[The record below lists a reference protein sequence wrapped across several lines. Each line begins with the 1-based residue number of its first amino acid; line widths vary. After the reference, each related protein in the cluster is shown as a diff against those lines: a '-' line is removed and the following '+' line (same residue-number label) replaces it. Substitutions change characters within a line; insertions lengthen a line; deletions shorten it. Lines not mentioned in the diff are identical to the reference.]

1 MDIKSS
7 HWTSCAARL
16 AGNLGAL
23 GGKVKA
29 LSTAILAAWACETT
43 PLSAWAAS
51 EAAARS
57 PETVIVTAKKL
68 PEPVPDEVVSE
79 RVQMAL
85 HSDKYFY
92 DGHVT
97 VTVKNGVLY
106 LRGIVFD
113 ESDLR
118 LARLISRRVAGVKR
132 VVNELE
138 ICTCDGG

>member
-7 HWTSCAARL
+7 HWTSFAARL
-16 AGNLGAL
+16 SGDPGAL

-29 LSTAILAAWACETT
+29 LSTAMLAAWLCDTT
-43 PLSAWAAS
+43 HQSAWAN

-57 PETVIVTAKKL
+57 PETVIVTAKKQ
-68 PEPVPDEVVSE
+68 PEPVPDEVVVE

-97 VTVKNGVLY
+97 VTVKNGVAY
-106 LRGIVFD
+106 LQGIVFD

>member
-7 HWTSCAARL
+7 HWTSFAARL
-16 AGNLGAL
+16 SGDAGAL

-29 LSTAILAAWACETT
+29 LSTAMLAAWVCATT
-43 PLSAWAAS
+43 HQSAWAN
-51 EAAARS
+51 EAATRS
-57 PETVIVTAKKL
+57 PETVIVTAKKQ
-68 PEPVPDEVVSE
+68 PEPVPDEVVVE

-85 HSDKYFY
+85 HSDRYFY

-97 VTVKNGVLY
+97 VTVKNGVAY
-106 LRGIVFD
+106 LQGIVFD

-132 VVNELE
+132 VVNQLE